1 MSNNNDEYT
10 WTDNPTV
17 SGVSPCNTDVLNEC
31 LMHLKYN
38 NEGSG
43 TGLSIFDVVEK
54 DHILSLEESK
64 GFAPLG
70 SFVYKEPASSSRYG
84 YPDFYAKCLEE
95 KTDGLEV
102 ELQLEENTIT
112 VYKNMNGHIF
122 YDIADKDAV
131 DLYYLHNGACWM
143 YGIDTENERI
153 FLPRNDWF
161 TMSGKTD
168 EVGKFVE
175 AGLPNITGAFD
186 RANRNGA
193 GAATGAFS
201 NGTGQ
206 GGYARDG
213 ARDSSLVN
221 FDASASSP
229 IYGKSDTVQPAAVKQ
244 LLYMVVGNTEKT
256 VSADIDVITQVTTSE
271 NDTIPLFT
279 AQYFNFTPN
288 NPSWLK
294 AGEQKNSG
302 GIYTTAY
309 NTLVACLT
317 ENTYNIKVV
326 DVTNMTA
333 GVDYSQ
339 YWKVDQTAMT
349 FTTPL
354 KVGNEGIFGN
364 VPVIGNGKALGLTDG
379 TTNYGLGANNTG
391 QTYYTM
397 QASTSDYGLAVGV
410 DTIGGV
416 SAGRYRYGIT
426 TDPENSGLVT
436 DTSGA
441 EVPEGWGLYFKIAN
455 AVENLALIDTGEIL
469 DTLAD
474 KVNMTNTQ
482 WATGACM
489 PDYSAGVTIS
499 SFPFTAPVDCLLQ
512 YVQYTDRNESHWYVN
527 NVEVALYTTGA
538 NGVTFTGNFLLKKG
552 DVVTQSGGSSGP
564 GTKYFALKGAN
575 ND

>member
-31 LMHLKYN
+31 LMHLKYD
-38 NEGSG
+38 NEGKG
-43 TGLSIFDVVEK
+43 FGLNLFDVVEK

-70 SFVYKEPASSSRYG
+70 SYVYKEPASSARYG

-95 KTDGLEV
+95 KADGLEV

-112 VYKNMNGHIF
+112 VYKNTNGHIF

-131 DLYYLHNGACWM
+131 DLYYLHNDVCWM

-153 FLPRNDWF
+153 FLPRKTLYDIEKNIPVVGN
-161 TMSGKTD
+161 GKTL
-168 EVGKFVE
+168 GMTNGTNN
-175 AGLPNITGAFD
+175 AGIGTGGGQYD
-186 RANRNGA
+186 RATLVPGFYGA
-193 GAATGAFS
+193 NLSTSGQSSGVSGIWGVTTDPEKSGLIADFS
-201 NGTGQ
+201 TKT
-206 GGYARDG
+206 D
-213 ARDSSLVN
+213 DN
-221 FDASASSP
+221 F
-229 IYGKSDTVQPAAVKQ
+229 Y
-244 LLYMVVGNTEKT
+244 LYMVVGNTEVT
-256 VSADIDVITQVTTSE
+256 SSIIDVTEVTTSE

-294 AGEQKNSG
+294 AGTQKNSG

-317 ENTYNIKVV
+317 DNIYNIKVV
-326 DVTNMTA
+326 DTTNMTA
-333 GVDYSQ
+333 GVDYSE

-354 KVGNEGIFGN
+354 RVGNEGIFGN

-379 TTNYGLGANNTG
+379 TANYGLGANNTG

-410 DTIGGV
+410 GTIGGV

-436 DTSGA
+436 DTSGV

-455 AVENLALIDTGEIL
+455 AVENLALIDTGAIL

-499 SFPFTAPVDCLLQ
+499 SFPFTAPVDCLLK
-512 YVQYTDRNESHWYVN
+512 YVQYTDRNECHWYVN
-527 NVEVALYTTGA
+527 NEIVALYTTGS

-552 DVVTQSGGSSGP
+552 DVVTQSGGTSSP
-564 GTKYFALKGAN
+564 GAEYYALKGAN